1 MKKLFLS
8 LVAALTLC
16 GTAQAQQVD
25 YGNKHEVGITY
36 GVYSNSQYF
45 SFLED
50 LVTLSVTGGSLSNE
64 NEKFFG
70 PMTVEYFYRVKPWLG
85 VGGIGAI
92 LINNKDGVGGIGAI
106 LINNKDLY
114 LHNEKCGT
122 SRSCYF
128 SLLPAVKADWLRR
141 EHFGMYSKLG
151 IGVTVLSLKDKLDT
165 GDKESG
171 TAATVNW
178 QLSLIGMEAGGSKL
192 RGFAELGFGEQGIF
206 LAGIRYK
213 F

>member
-92 LINNKDGVGGIGAI
+92 LINNKD
-106 LINNKDLY
+106 LY
-114 LHNEKCGT
+114 LHDAKCGT

-128 SLLPAVKADWLRR
+128 SLLPAVKADFLRR
-141 EHFGMYSKLG
+141 KHFGMYSKLG